1 MTQTVLRVN
10 KRADDPDCSK
20 KGGGVEIG
28 LMTLIALGSLP
39 SNSLSQAPPAGVQ
52 PRLIQGIRRRDGVGD
67 LFI

>member
-10 KRADDPDCSK
+10 KRADDQDCSK
-20 KGGGVEIG
+20 GGREIG

-39 SNSLSQAPPAGVQ
+39 SNSLSQMPPAGVQ